1 MRILVTGA
9 NAPGS
14 SGTAWS
20 LLRPDLFDEKVSL
33 VGSDANSNFAN
44 RYFEKVITLP
54 HGSDKEYVNALERV
68 CSAEKIDLV
77 VPQTTAET
85 TALTKSKDILSVK
98 VALLRSNNCEVELT
112 SKIDVYEIISKL
124 ASSKQDFAIC
134 KNFQDL
140 INFQAAVEDNY
151 FIKADALSGG
161 RGIVKVV
168 NNISGELLNKS
179 SSYHV
184 VTRDQVESVF
194 NTIDNGRGVIVQ
206 RAASGVEFSIDCF
219 RDQKISIFIP
229 RSRDVVRSGIS
240 QQTTVL
246 KNEALIG
253 LAYEFANEL
262 GLVGVFGLQ
271 CIVDSNK
278 EITFLECNPRIQGTM
293 VASTF
298 AGENLIGRS
307 ARLALGLPQFP
318 LNSIQWGTEYRRSWS
333 GVGIVREQAY
343 EI

>member
-9 NAPGS
+9 NAPGT

-33 VGSDANSNFAN
+33 VGSDANSNFVN
-44 RYFEKVITLP
+44 RYFEKIINLP
-54 HGSDKEYVNALERV
+54 HGADREYIKALERV
-68 CSAEKIDLV
+68 CATEKIDLV
-77 VPQTTAET
+77 VSQTTAET
-85 TALTKSKDILSVK
+85 TALAKSKDALSVK
-98 VALLRSNNCEVELT
+98 IALLRSKNRNIELT
-112 SKIDVYEIISKL
+112 SKIDVYEVISKL
-124 ASSKQDFAIC
+124 KSSKLDFAIC
-134 KNFQDL
+134 KNFQDV
-140 INFQAAVEDNY
+140 IKFQAAVEDDY
-151 FIKADALSGG
+151 FMKADALSGG

-168 NNISGELLNKS
+168 NNISGELLKKS

-184 VTRDQVESVF
+184 VTRDQVERVF
-194 NTIDNGRGVIVQ
+194 KTIDNGRGVIVQ
-206 RAASGVEFSIDCF
+206 RAAIGVEFSIDCF
-219 RDQKISIFIP
+219 RDQDISIFIP

-240 QQTTVL
+240 QQTTVV
-246 KNEALIG
+246 KNDALIE
-253 LAYEFANEL
+253 LAYEFANNL

-293 VASTF
+293 VASTL

-307 ARLALGLPQFP
+307 ARHALGLPQFP

-333 GVGIVREQAY
+333 GIGIVGEQSY